1 MSANMIA
8 AVTSPGLTM
17 REKLIVALDVSNAQA
32 ARKLVSSI
40 GDAAGLYKIGLQLF
54 TAEGPSLVR
63 EFVNSGLKVF
73 LDLKIHDIPT
83 TVAHAVKSAAEL
95 GVSLLTVHASG
106 GSDVLHAAVQAAGQ
120 RLGILGVTVLTSFDD
135 DDLAEIGAADPV
147 PGQVLRL
154 AGLARRTG
162 CAGVVTSPR
171 ETAHVRQSLG
181 EGFAIVNPGVRPA
194 GASKDDQE
202 RIATPAAAVLA
213 GATHIVV
220 GRPITQAKDPA
231 RAAEQIVLEME
242 QAQRSGLR

>member
-1 MSANMIA
+1 MSANLIA

-32 ARKLVSSI
+32 ARKLVSNI

-54 TAEGPSLVR
+54 TAEGPGLVR
-63 EFVNSGLKVF
+63 EFVSSGLKVF
-73 LDLKIHDIPT
+73 LDLKLHDIPT
-83 TVAHAVKSAAEL
+83 TVGHAVKSAAEL
-95 GVSLLTVHASG
+95 GVSMLTVHASG
-106 GSDVLHAAVQAAGQ
+106 GSDALHAAVQAAGQ
-120 RLGILGVTVLTSFDD
+120 QLGILGVTVLTSFDD
-135 DDLAEIGAADPV
+135 DDLAEIGAVDPV

-154 AGLARRTG
+154 AALARRTG

-171 ETAHVRQSLG
+171 ETAQVRKSLG

-194 GASKDDQE
+194 GAGKDDQE
-202 RIATPAAAVLA
+202 RTATPGAAILA
-213 GATHIVV
+213 GATYIVV

-242 QAQRSGLR
+242 QAQSSGLR